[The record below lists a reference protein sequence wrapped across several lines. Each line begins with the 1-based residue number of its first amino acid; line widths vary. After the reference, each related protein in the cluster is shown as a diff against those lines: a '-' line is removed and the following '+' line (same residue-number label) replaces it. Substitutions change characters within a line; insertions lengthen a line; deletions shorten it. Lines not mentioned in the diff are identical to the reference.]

1 MALKVQEVMSVVLVV
16 MVMICGGAH
25 AQSSSCTSSLMGLSP
40 CLNFVTGNTTTPSPS
55 CCSQLANVVQTQPRC
70 LCSLLNGNVPNIGVS
85 INQTL
90 ALTLPGACQVQT
102 PSISLCNANGPTSG
116 PASAPTSPASA
127 PTGSTDESQTT
138 QPSEQT
144 PEAQAPAT
152 LSPPTV
158 PSGSGSGSKSTPSTN
173 EASGSKFGA
182 ATYLMFFV
190 LFIGMKL

>member
-1 MALKVQEVMSVVLVV
+1 MALKVQQVISVVLVV
-16 MVMICGGAH
+16 MVMICGGAR
-25 AQSSSCTSSLMGLSP
+25 AQSSSCTSSLVSLSP

-55 CCSQLANVVQTQPRC
+55 CCSQLASVVQTQPRC

-127 PTGSTDESQTT
+127 PIGSTDESQTP
-138 QPSEQT
+138 PSEQT
-144 PEAQAPAT
+144 PETQAPAT
-152 LSPPTV
+152 PSAPSV

-173 EASGSKFGA
+173 DASGSKFGA
-182 ATYLMFFV
+182 ATYLIFFV